1 MSEHDDR
8 LPTHEM
14 LALGAEVLGPL
25 RGVRLARSTGKV
37 FDMSAGNHMKAVF
50 GP

>member
-1 MSEHDDR
+1 MSEDDDR

-25 RGVRLARSTGKV
+25 GGVRLTRSTGKV
-37 FDMSAGNHMKAVF
+37 FDMSAGNPIKAVF
-50 GP
+50 AP